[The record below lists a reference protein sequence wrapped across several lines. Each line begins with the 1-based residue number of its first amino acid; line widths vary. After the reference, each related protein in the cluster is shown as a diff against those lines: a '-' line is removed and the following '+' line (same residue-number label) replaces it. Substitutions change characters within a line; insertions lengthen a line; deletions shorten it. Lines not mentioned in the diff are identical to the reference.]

1 MRRRGMR
8 AVSKLVAVVSLVAL
22 FSSLVR
28 SATVTGNVKGP
39 DGTPFEGAFVQAIN
53 AKTHISVSV
62 LSDKQ
67 GRYRVEN
74 LPAGEYQV
82 RVRAVGFTTDPHSAV
97 NLSADQNV
105 SFEFALQKGAVR
117 WSDLNLYQGK
127 KLMPEGKGKETLSTN
142 CFICHGFQTRMA
154 SVRRD
159 EEGWRDRVDYM
170 RQSMAFQ
177 LSERITDEKANE
189 LVAYLNS
196 TFGQDSTVPR
206 SPADLPGYKD
216 TVRPFS
222 DEAMNIVYVEYDVS
236 GSKGLPWSA
245 APDKDGNFWMP
256 YYGRG
261 NEVARLNPK
270 TGEVKRFP
278 LPFEETAGVHSAF
291 PTPDGNVWFTEFAL
305 NRIAKLDPRTGKI
318 TEYQDSGDVP
328 GERPGKHT
336 IRVDARGNAWT
347 SGSPLSKFDPETGKF
362 THFMEVPS
370 SYGITFDR
378 SGNVWFC
385 VLKDDGTIGRID
397 AKTEKVKQWNP
408 PTHGRPQRL
417 AIDSNDIVYFGERL
431 GNKIGRFD
439 PKTETFKE
447 YPLPGPSATP
457 YALAVDKNKTVWY
470 ASTEQDLI
478 GNLDPSTGKVVEY
491 PFPHSEAMMR
501 EFFLDSQGRIWF
513 GTPTNNRVG
522 YFYLTGTN
530 ERASK

>member
-1 MRRRGMR
+1 MRS
-8 AVSKLVAVVSLVAL
+8 AAKLVTFVSLIAV
-22 FSSLVR
+22 FSSFAHA
-28 SATVTGNVKGP
+28 ATVTGDVKGP
-39 DGTPFEGAFVQAIN
+39 DGAPFEGAFVQAIN
-53 AKTHISVSV
+53 AQTHITISV

-82 RVRAVGFTTDPHSAV
+82 QVRAVGFSTDPHSAV

-105 SFEFALQKGAVR
+105 SFEFPLQKGTVR

-159 EEGWRDRVDYM
+159 EEGWRDRINYM

-177 LSERITDEKANE
+177 LSDRINDEKANE
-189 LVAYLNS
+189 LVSYLNS

-206 SPADLPGYKD
+206 SPVDVPGYKD

-245 APDKDGNFWMP
+245 SPDKDGNFWMP

-270 TGEVKRFP
+270 TGEVKHFS
-278 LPFEETAGVHSAF
+278 LPFDETAGVHSVVRA
-291 PTPDGNVWFTEFAL
+291 PDGMVYFTEFAL
-305 NRIAKLDPRTGKI
+305 NKLAKLDPSTGKI
-318 TEYQDSGDVP
+318 TEFPDNFTMP
-328 GERPGKHT
+328 GRRADKHT
-336 IRVDARGNAWT
+336 VRVDAKGNLWS
-347 SGSPLSKFDPETGKF
+347 SGSPLSKYDQETGKYK
-362 THFMEVPS
+362 HFMEVPS
-370 SYGITFDR
+370 SYGITFDKD
-378 SGNVWFC
+378 GNVWFC
-385 VLKDDGTIGRID
+385 VLQKDGKIGRID
-397 AKTEKVKQWNP
+397 AKTEKVTQWSP
-408 PTHGRPQRL
+408 PTQGTPQRL
-417 AIDSNDIVYFGERL
+417 AIDSNGIVWFGERT
-431 GNKIGRFD
+431 GHKIGRFD

-447 YPLPGPSATP
+447 YPLPGPSASP
-457 YALAVDKNKTVWY
+457 YAITVDKRGVWY
-470 ASTEQDLI
+470 ASTDQDLI
-478 GNLDPSTGKVVEY
+478 GRLDPDTGKVIEY

-501 EFFLDSQGRIWF
+501 EFFIDAQGRIWF
-513 GTPTNNRVG
+513 ATPTNNRVG
-522 YFYLTGTN
+522 YFYLADASV
-530 ERASK
+530 RASK

>member
-1 MRRRGMR
+1 MRST
-8 AVSKLVAVVSLVAL
+8 SKLVAFAILVAL
-22 FSSLVR
+22 FSSLAHA
-28 SATVTGNVKGP
+28 ATVTGNVKSP
-39 DGTPFEGAFVQAIN
+39 DGAPFEGAFVQAIN

-97 NLSADQNV
+97 NLSADQNI

-127 KLMPEGKGKETLSTN
+127 KLMPEGKGKETLSSN

-177 LSERITDEKANE
+177 LSDRINDEKAKD
-189 LVAYLNS
+189 LVSYLNS

-206 SPADLPGYKD
+206 SPAELPGYKD
-216 TVRPFS
+216 TVRPFA

-245 APDKDGNFWMP
+245 SPDKDGNFWMP

-261 NEVARLNPK
+261 NEVARLNPN
-270 TGEVKRFP
+270 TGEVKHFS
-278 LPFEETAGVHSAF
+278 LPFEETAGVHSVVRA
-291 PTPDGNVWFTEFAL
+291 PDGMVYFTEFAL
-305 NRIAKLDPRTGKI
+305 NKLAKLDPSTGKI
-318 TEYQDSGDVP
+318 TEFPDNFTMPD
-328 GERPGKHT
+328 RRADKHT
-336 IRVDARGNAWT
+336 VRVDAKGNLWS
-347 SGSPLSKFDPETGKF
+347 SGSPLSKYDQETGKY

-370 SYGITFDR
+370 SYGITFDKD
-378 SGNVWFC
+378 GNVWFC
-385 VLKDDGTIGRID
+385 VLQKDGKIGKID
-397 AKTEKVKQWNP
+397 AKTEKVTQWSP
-408 PTHGRPQRL
+408 PTQGTPQRL
-417 AIDSNDIVYFGERL
+417 AIDSDGIVWFGERS
-431 GNKIGRFD
+431 GHKIGRFD

-447 YPLPGPSATP
+447 FPLPGPSASP
-457 YALAVDKNKTVWY
+457 YAITVDKRGVWY
-470 ASTEQDLI
+470 ASTDQDLI
-478 GNLDPSTGKVVEY
+478 GRLDPNTGKVIEY

-501 EFFLDSQGRIWF
+501 EFFIDAQGRIWF
-513 GTPTNNRVG
+513 ATPTNNRVG
-522 YFYLTGTN
+522 YFYLADAN
-530 ERASK
+530 VRASK

>member
-1 MRRRGMR
+1 MRS
-8 AVSKLVAVVSLVAL
+8 ASKLVAFVILVAV
-22 FSSLVR
+22 FSSLAHA
-28 SATVTGNVKGP
+28 ATVTGNVKGP
-39 DGTPFEGAFVQAIN
+39 DGAPFEGAFVQAIN

-82 RVRAVGFTTDPHSAV
+82 RIRAVGFTTDPHSAV

-105 SFEFALQKGAVR
+105 TFEFALQKGTVR

-127 KLMPEGKGKETLSTN
+127 KLMPEGKGKETLSSN

-177 LSERITDEKANE
+177 LSDRINDEKAKD
-189 LVAYLNS
+189 LVSYLNS

-206 SPADLPGYKD
+206 SPAELPGYKD
-216 TVRPFS
+216 TVRPFT

-245 APDKDGNFWMP
+245 SPDKDGNFWMP

-261 NEVARLNPK
+261 NEVARLNPN
-270 TGEVKRFP
+270 TGEVKHFS
-278 LPFEETAGVHSAF
+278 LPFEETAGVHSVVRA
-291 PTPDGNVWFTEFAL
+291 PDGMVYFTEFAL
-305 NRIAKLDPRTGKI
+305 NKLAKLDPSTGKI
-318 TEYQDSGDVP
+318 TEFPDNFTMPD
-328 GERPGKHT
+328 RRADKHT
-336 IRVDARGNAWT
+336 VRVDAKGNLWS
-347 SGSPLSKFDPETGKF
+347 SGSPLSKYDQETGKY

-370 SYGITFDR
+370 SYGITFDKD
-378 SGNVWFC
+378 GNVWFC
-385 VLKDDGTIGRID
+385 VLQKDGKIGKID
-397 AKTEKVKQWNP
+397 AKTEKVTQWSP
-408 PTHGRPQRL
+408 PTQGTPQRL
-417 AIDSNDIVYFGERL
+417 AIDSEGIVWFGERS
-431 GNKIGRFD
+431 GHKIGRFD

-447 YPLPGPSATP
+447 FPLPGPSASP
-457 YALAVDKNKTVWY
+457 YAITVDKRGVWY
-470 ASTEQDLI
+470 ASTDQDLI
-478 GNLDPSTGKVVEY
+478 GRLDPNTGKVIEY

-501 EFFLDSQGRIWF
+501 EFFIDAQGRIWF
-513 GTPTNNRVG
+513 ATPTNNRVG
-522 YFYLTGTN
+522 YFYLADTT

>member
-1 MRRRGMR
+1 MR
-8 AVSKLVAVVSLVAL
+8 STCKLVAFAVLFAV
-22 FSSLVR
+22 FSSHIHA
-28 SATVTGNVKGP
+28 ATVTGNVKGP
-39 DGTPFEGAFVQAIN
+39 DGAAFEGAFVQAIN

-82 RVRAVGFTTDPHSAV
+82 RVRAVGYTTDPHSAV

-127 KLMPEGKGKETLSTN
+127 KLMPEGKGKETLSSN

-177 LSERITDEKANE
+177 LSDRINDEKAKD
-189 LVAYLNS
+189 LVSYLNS

-206 SPADLPGYKD
+206 SPAELPGYKD
-216 TVRPFS
+216 TVRPFA

-245 APDKDGNFWMP
+245 SPDKDGNFWMP

-261 NEVARLNPK
+261 NEVARLNPN
-270 TGEVKRFP
+270 TGEVKHFS
-278 LPFEETAGVHSAF
+278 LPFEETAGVHSVVRA
-291 PTPDGNVWFTEFAL
+291 PDGMVYFTEFAL
-305 NRIAKLDPRTGKI
+305 NKLAKLDPSTGKI
-318 TEYQDSGDVP
+318 TEFPDNFTMPD
-328 GERPGKHT
+328 RRADKHT
-336 IRVDARGNAWT
+336 VRVDAKGNLWS
-347 SGSPLSKFDPETGKF
+347 SGSPLSKYDQETGKY

-370 SYGITFDR
+370 SYGITFDKD
-378 SGNVWFC
+378 GNVWFC
-385 VLKDDGTIGRID
+385 VLQKDGKIGKID
-397 AKTEKVKQWNP
+397 AKTEKVTQWSP
-408 PTHGRPQRL
+408 PTQGTPQRL
-417 AIDSNDIVYFGERL
+417 AIDSDGIVWFGERT
-431 GNKIGRFD
+431 GHKIGRFD

-447 YPLPGPSATP
+447 FPLPGPSASP
-457 YALAVDKNKTVWY
+457 YAITVDKRGVWY
-470 ASTEQDLI
+470 ASTDQDLI
-478 GNLDPSTGKVVEY
+478 GRLDPNTGKVIEY

-501 EFFLDSQGRIWF
+501 EFFIDAQGRIWF
-513 GTPTNNRVG
+513 ATPTNNRVG
-522 YFYLTGTN
+522 YFYLADAN
-530 ERASK
+530 VRASK

>member
-1 MRRRGMR
+1 MRS
-8 AVSKLVAVVSLVAL
+8 ASKLVAFAILLAV
-22 FSSLVR
+22 FSSLAHA
-28 SATVTGNVKGP
+28 ATVTGNVKGP
-39 DGTPFEGAFVQAIN
+39 DGAPFEGAFIQAIN

-127 KLMPEGKGKETLSTN
+127 KLMPEGKGKETLSSN

-177 LSERITDEKANE
+177 LSERINDEKAKE
-189 LVAYLNS
+189 LVSYLNS

-206 SPADLPGYKD
+206 SPAELPGYKD
-216 TVRPFS
+216 TVRPFA

-245 APDKDGNFWMP
+245 SPDKDGNFWMP

-261 NEVARLNPK
+261 NEVARLNPN
-270 TGEVKRFP
+270 TGEVKHFS
-278 LPFEETAGVHSAF
+278 LPFEETAGVHSVVRA
-291 PTPDGNVWFTEFAL
+291 PDGMVYFTEFAL
-305 NRIAKLDPRTGKI
+305 NKLAKLDPSTGKI
-318 TEYQDSGDVP
+318 TEFPDNFTMPD
-328 GERPGKHT
+328 RRADKHT
-336 IRVDARGNAWT
+336 VRVDAKGNLWS
-347 SGSPLSKFDPETGKF
+347 SGSPLSKYDQETGKY

-370 SYGITFDR
+370 SYGITFDKD
-378 SGNVWFC
+378 GNVWFC
-385 VLKDDGTIGRID
+385 VLQKDGKIGKID
-397 AKTEKVKQWNP
+397 AKTEKVTQWSP
-408 PTHGRPQRL
+408 PTQGTPQRL
-417 AIDSNDIVYFGERL
+417 AIDSDGIVWFGERT
-431 GNKIGRFD
+431 GHKIGRFD

-447 YPLPGPSATP
+447 FPLPGPSASP
-457 YALAVDKNKTVWY
+457 YAITVDKRGVWY
-470 ASTEQDLI
+470 ASTDQDLI
-478 GNLDPSTGKVVEY
+478 GRLDPNTGKVIEY

-501 EFFLDSQGRIWF
+501 EFFIDAQGRIWF
-513 GTPTNNRVG
+513 ATPTNNRVG
-522 YFYLTGTN
+522 YFYLADAN
-530 ERASK
+530 VRASN

>member
-1 MRRRGMR
+1 MRT
-8 AVSKLVAVVSLVAL
+8 VSKLVAVVSLVVL
-22 FSSLVR
+22 FSSLAHA
-28 SATVTGNVKGP
+28 ATVTGTVKGP
-39 DGTPFEGAFVQAIN
+39 DGTPFEGAFVQTIN
-53 AKTHISVSV
+53 AKTHITVSV
-62 LSDKQ
+62 LSDKR
-67 GRYRVEN
+67 GRYSVEN

-97 NLSADQNV
+97 TLSADQNV
-105 SFEFALQKGAVR
+105 SFEFALQKGTVR

-270 TGEVKRFP
+270 TGEVKHFL
-278 LPFEETAGVHSAF
+278 LPFEETAGVHSVVPA
-291 PTPDGNVWFTEFAL
+291 PDGTVYFTEFAL
-305 NRIAKLDPRTGKI
+305 NRLAKLDPSTGKI
-318 TEYQDSGDVP
+318 TEFPDSLKLPD
-328 GERPGKHT
+328 RRADKHT
-336 IRVDARGNAWT
+336 VRVDAKGN
-347 SGSPLSKFDPETGKF
+347 L
-362 THFMEVPS
+362 
-370 SYGITFDR
+370 
-378 SGNVWFC
+378 WFC
-385 VLKDDGTIGRID
+385 VLQKDGKIGKID
-397 AKTEKVKQWNP
+397 AKTEKVTQWSP
-408 PTHGRPQRL
+408 PTQGTPQRL
-417 AIDSNDIVYFGERL
+417 AIDSDGIVWFGERT
-431 GNKIGRFD
+431 GHKIGRFD

-447 YPLPGPSATP
+447 YPLPGPAATP
-457 YALAVDKNKTVWY
+457 YAIIVGKDNGIWY
-470 ASTEQDLI
+470 ASTDQDLI
-478 GNLDPSTGKVVEY
+478 GRLDPNTGKVIEY

-501 EFFLDSQGRIWF
+501 EFFLDAQGRIWF
-513 GTPTNNRVG
+513 ATPTNNRVG
-522 YFYLTGTN
+522 YFYLANSN
-530 ERASK
+530 ERASN